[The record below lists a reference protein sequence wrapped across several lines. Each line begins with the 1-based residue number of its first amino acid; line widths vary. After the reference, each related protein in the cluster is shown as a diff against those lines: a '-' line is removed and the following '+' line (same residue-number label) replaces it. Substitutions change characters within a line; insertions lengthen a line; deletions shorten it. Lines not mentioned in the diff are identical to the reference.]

1 MWSENILA
9 LKLLLLYLT
18 QMQLTLASR
27 LQYSVCFTVSRPSA
41 PVPLGVTEVGAAS
54 CTVSYLP
61 PQWDGYTPVTGYI
74 LERRTPG
81 PDSEWIRVNDTPV
94 TDLHYTID
102 NLTPD
107 TEYEFH
113 VAAVNK
119 RWMSDFSVESL
130 TAVTKL

>member
-1 MWSENILA
+1 
-9 LKLLLLYLT
+9 
-18 QMQLTLASR
+18 MQLTVASK
-27 LQYSVCFTVSRPSA
+27 LQYSVCLTVSRPSA
-41 PVPLGVTEVGAAS
+41 PVPLGVTEVRATS
-54 CTVSYLP
+54 CTVTYLP

-74 LERRTPG
+74 SERRTPG
-81 PDSEWIRVNDTPV
+81 PDSEWIRVNDTTV
-94 TDLHYTID
+94 TDLLQYTID

-107 TEYEFH
+107 TEYEFR